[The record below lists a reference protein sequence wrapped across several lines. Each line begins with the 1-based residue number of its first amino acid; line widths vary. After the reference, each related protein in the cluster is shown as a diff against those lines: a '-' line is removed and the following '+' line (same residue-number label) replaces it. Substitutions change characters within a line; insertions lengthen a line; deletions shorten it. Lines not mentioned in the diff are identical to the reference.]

1 MDQNPG
7 PIGTRQISYTP
18 TVNLTAIVCERT
30 IVWSGLFP
38 SRFADTSAHAT
49 RATPVRTM
57 SAVLQLET
65 SKRVGVNLNTAAA
78 AEAALRTFWRLAEAW
93 KLTTAEQIALL
104 GVARTTLYQWKQG
117 KVGPLDRHILER
129 LSYLFGI
136 YAALQILLPV
146 PQRANEWIRKPNT
159 APFLAG
165 SSALERMLGGQVA
178 DLFVVRQYLDA
189 ERGGKA

>member
-1 MDQNPG
+1 MNAILQPG
-7 PIGTRQISYTP
+7 S
-18 TVNLTAIVCERT
+18 
-30 IVWSGLFP
+30 
-38 SRFADTSAHAT
+38 
-49 RATPVRTM
+49 
-57 SAVLQLET
+57 
-65 SKRVGVNLNTAAA
+65 SKPASVNLNTAAA
-78 AEAALRTFWRLAEAW
+78 AESALRTFWRLADAW
-93 KLTTAEQIALL
+93 KLTTAEQLTLL

-117 KVGPLDRHILER
+117 KVGPLDRHVLER

-146 PQRANEWIRKPNT
+146 PERANEWIRKPNT

-165 SSALERMLGGQVA
+165 SSALDRMMGGQVA